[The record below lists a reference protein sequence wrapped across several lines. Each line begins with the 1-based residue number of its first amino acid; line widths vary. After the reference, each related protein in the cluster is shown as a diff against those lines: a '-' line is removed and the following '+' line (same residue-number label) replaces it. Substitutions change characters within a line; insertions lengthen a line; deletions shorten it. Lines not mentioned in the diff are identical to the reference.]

1 MLILWVVSRR
11 AGACSGLCVLGLGSV
26 LGFGG
31 AGVDLVAY
39 CGVGGA
45 GCAVVSYG
53 GSSFAVLCGVV
64 FFAVYRYCG

>member
-1 MLILWVVSRR
+1 MSRR

-39 CGVGGA
+39 CGISGA
-45 GCAVVSYG
+45 NCFVK
-53 GSSFAVLCGVV
+53 F
-64 FFAVYRYCG
+64 

>member
-1 MLILWVVSRR
+1 MVNRR
-11 AGACSGLCVLGLGSV
+11 AGAYTGLCVLVLGSV

-45 GCAVVSYG
+45 GCAVASYD
-53 GSSFAVLCGVV
+53 GS
-64 FFAVYRYCG
+64 

>member
-31 AGVDLVAY
+31 TDIDLVAY
-39 CGVGGA
+39 CGISGA
-45 GCAVVSYG
+45 NCVVK
-53 GSSFAVLCGVV
+53 F
-64 FFAVYRYCG
+64 

>member
-1 MLILWVVSRR
+1 MSRR

-39 CGVGGA
+39 CGW
-45 GCAVVSYG
+45 
-53 GSSFAVLCGVV
+53 CGL
-64 FFAVYRYCG
+64 RRRIL

>member
-11 AGACSGLCVLGLGSV
+11 AGACSGLCVLGLGPV

-31 AGVDLVAY
+31 TDIDLVAY

-45 GCAVVSYG
+45 GCAVASYD
-53 GSSFAVLCGVV
+53 GS
-64 FFAVYRYCG
+64 